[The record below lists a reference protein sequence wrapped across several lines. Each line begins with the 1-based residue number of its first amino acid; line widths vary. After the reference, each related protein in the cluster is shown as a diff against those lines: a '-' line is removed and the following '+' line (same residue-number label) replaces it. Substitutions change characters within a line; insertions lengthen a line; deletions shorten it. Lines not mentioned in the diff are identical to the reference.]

1 MALAVK
7 RRYPGKG
14 LRPRP
19 VQKLT
24 SIHAKKLR
32 VISEYRNG
40 MNRSF
45 FRTSHRQASSSRRI
59 RKLLIKEQS
68 GKCPG
73 LLRMDGTVLKTC
85 GSICLTDCDHIIELR
100 YRGIDYIGN
109 LQMLCHECHLLKTRL
124 NSHFQFGI

>member
-1 MALAVK
+1 MATGIK

-14 LRPRP
+14 LRPLKK
-19 VQKLT
+19 QKPT
-24 SIHAKKLR
+24 HVHGKKLR
-32 VISEYRNG
+32 VIWEYRNG

-45 FRTSHRQASSSRRI
+45 FRTSHREASSSRRI
-59 RKLLIKEQS
+59 RNLLIKEQG

-73 LLRMDGTVLKTC
+73 LLRMDGTVLKGC

-124 NSHFQFGI
+124 NSQFQCTQ

>member
-1 MALAVK
+1 MATGIK
-7 RRYPGKG
+7 RRYRGQG
-14 LRPRP
+14 LRPL
-19 VQKLT
+19 QKQKPT
-24 SIHAKKLR
+24 HVHGKKLR
-32 VISEYRNG
+32 VMWEYRNG

-59 RKLLIKEQS
+59 RKLLMKEQG

-73 LLRMDGTVLKTC
+73 LLRMDGTVLKLC

-109 LQMLCHECHLLKTRL
+109 LQMLCRECHLLKTRL
-124 NSHFQFGI
+124 NSLWQSAT